1 MNERR
6 DDWHTGVDE
15 SLITLKTAQRVTDDQ
30 LDALELK
37 YEAIDKVIR
46 GDLEEETAGFAERL
60 HALEDDLRER
70 RATKVKAKVTDVEIR
85 KSKWEF
91 AREITKQFLIAAVA
105 LILGFRWDNLQA
117 LFLKIIHQ
125 KQAPLE
131 QAIEQAKRP
140 KGKTLYKVRHV
151 QAEAPLDDTKELPLK
166 SE

>member
-15 SLITLKTAQRVTDDQ
+15 ALITLKTAQRVTDDQ
-30 LDALELK
+30 LDDLELK
-37 YEAIDKVIR
+37 YEAIDRVIR
-46 GDLEEETAGFAERL
+46 GNFEEETAGFAERL

-70 RATKVKAKVTDVEIR
+70 RATRVKGQVADVEIR

-91 AREITKQFLIAAVA
+91 AREITKQLLIAAVA
-105 LILGFRWDNLQA
+105 LILGFRWDSLET

-125 KQAPLE
+125 KPAPLE
-131 QAIEQAKRP
+131 QAIDQAKRP
-140 KGKTLYKVRHV
+140 RGKKIYRVRV
-151 QAEAPLDDTKELPLK
+151 VPPSDDTKESPQK

>member
-6 DDWHTGVDE
+6 DDWRTAVDE

-30 LDALELK
+30 LDDLELK

-46 GDLEEETAGFAERL
+46 GDLESETDGFAERL

-70 RATKVKAKVTDVEIR
+70 RSTQVKGQIADVEIR

-91 AREITKQFLIAAVA
+91 AREITKQVLIAAVA
-105 LILGFRWDNLQA
+105 LILGFRWDRLEA
-117 LFLKIIHQ
+117 LILKIIHQ
-125 KQAPLE
+125 KPAPLE
-131 QAIEQAKRP
+131 QQIEAAKHP
-140 KGKTLYKVRHV
+140 KGKTLYRVRHV
-151 QAEAPLDDTKELPLK
+151 PPSEPDTEESLPK